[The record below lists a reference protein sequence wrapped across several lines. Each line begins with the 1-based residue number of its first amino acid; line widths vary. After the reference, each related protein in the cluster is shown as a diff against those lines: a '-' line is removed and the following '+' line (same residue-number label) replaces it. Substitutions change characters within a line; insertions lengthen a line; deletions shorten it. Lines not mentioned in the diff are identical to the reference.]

1 MGWNLVVPAMIL
13 TLSGCGLFQ
22 RQEAHPVGIVDF
34 NQPRE
39 LDKTTQPPYVVE
51 PGDQL
56 AISIRPTSIF
66 FTQPTVTVQTD
77 GMIDLEFFGDVMVAG
92 ATLQDVEQRLLQ
104 QVMEV
109 TRRRNLPST
118 EPIEVAVRLV
128 SSASKHYYVLGK
140 VRDPGRVPL
149 TTSITVLDAILNAG
163 LLSYSRPEEAYL
175 SRPHLPGMPPLILKI
190 DWEAITKFG
199 DTTTNYQVMPGDR
212 IIVPGGRQPGLLG
225 TLLGIGGN

>member
-1 MGWNLVVPAMIL
+1 MIL
-13 TLSGCGLFQ
+13 ALSGCGLFQ
-22 RQEAHPVGIVDF
+22 EREVHPTGIVDF

-56 AISIRPTSIF
+56 AISVRPTSIF
-66 FTQPTVTVQTD
+66 FSQPTVTVQTD
-77 GMIDLEFFGDVMVAG
+77 GLIDLEFYGDLLVAG
-92 ATLQDVEQRLLQ
+92 ATLGEIEQRLLQ
-104 QVMEV
+104 RVMEANQN
-109 TRRRNLPST
+109 RKSKLT
-118 EPIEVAVRLV
+118 EPIEVTVRLV
-128 SSASKHYYVLGK
+128 SSASKYYYVLGK

-149 TTSITVLDAILNAG
+149 NTSITVLDAIMNAG
-163 LLSYSRPEEAYL
+163 LLSYSHPNEAYL
-175 SRPHLPGMPPLILKI
+175 SRPHQPGTPPLILKI